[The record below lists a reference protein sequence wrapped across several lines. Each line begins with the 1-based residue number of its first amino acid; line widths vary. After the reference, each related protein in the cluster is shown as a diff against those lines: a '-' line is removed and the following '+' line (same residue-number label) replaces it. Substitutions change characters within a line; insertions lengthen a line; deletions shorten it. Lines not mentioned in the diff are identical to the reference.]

1 MFLGHFSVGFAAKA
15 LAPRTSLGSL
25 FLASQLLDLVWS
37 TLLIFGIE
45 RVRLDPGVTGAV
57 PLNFEYYP
65 FSHSLSL
72 ALIWGVVVA
81 AIYLVVSNYTRG
93 AIVMGLVVVSHW
105 FLDLLVHRSDLPLY
119 PGGRLFGMGLWDS
132 KSGTVVVEMVIFIVS
147 LGVYFNATATRKDG
161 GDWCLGCLLLVL
173 MGIYIESLFGPLP
186 PSVNVIA
193 WGGEAQWL
201 LIAWGYWIER
211 HRVSV
216 DPER

>member
-1 MFLGHFSVGFAAKA
+1 MFLGHYSVGFAAKA

-25 FLASQLLDLVWS
+25 LLASQLLDLVWS
-37 TLLIFGIE
+37 TLLIFGVE
-45 RVRLDPGVTGAV
+45 RVRIDPGVTGAV

-65 FSHSLSL
+65 FSHSLFL

-81 AIYLVVSNYTRG
+81 AIYLAFSNYTRG
-93 AIVMGLVVVSHW
+93 AVVMGSVVVSHW

-119 PGGRLFGMGLWDS
+119 PGGRLLGIGLWES
-132 KSGTVVVEMVIFIVS
+132 TSGTLVVEMVIFIVS
-147 LGVYFNATATRKDG
+147 LGIYFNATVTRKDG

-173 MGIYIESLFGPLP
+173 MGIYIGSLFGPP
-186 PSVNVIA
+186 PSSITVVV

-201 LIAWGYWIER
+201 LICWGYWIER

-216 DPER
+216 HTAR